1 MAKMNLGR
9 VLLGG
14 IVAGIVIDA
23 WEGVMRG
30 VLLQDRAADAMAA
43 IGRTANVSVRQ
54 IVALDVWGLAVGIFT
69 VLLYAA
75 IRPRFGAGPKTAI
88 FAGIMIWALVFA
100 LGIMPVV
107 FLHLLPVSLS
117 AITVCGE
124 LVMMILGGLAGGALY
139 KEAAPTV
146 GGAVESR
153 AGYANARASR

>member
-1 MAKMNLGR
+1 MAKINLGR

-43 IGRTANVSVRQ
+43 LGRTANVSVRQ
-54 IVALDVWGLAVGIFT
+54 IIALNVWGLVVGIFT
-69 VLLYAA
+69 VLLYGA
-75 IRPRFGAGPKTAI
+75 IRPRFGAGPKAAT
-88 FAGIMIWALVFA
+88 FAGLMIWALVFA

-107 FLHLLPVSLS
+107 FMHLLPVSLE

-124 LVMMILGGLAGGALY
+124 LVMMVLAGLAGGAVY
-139 KEAAPTV
+139 KEAAGA
-146 GGAVESR
+146 GGAGETR
-153 AGYANARASR
+153 AGYANVRASR